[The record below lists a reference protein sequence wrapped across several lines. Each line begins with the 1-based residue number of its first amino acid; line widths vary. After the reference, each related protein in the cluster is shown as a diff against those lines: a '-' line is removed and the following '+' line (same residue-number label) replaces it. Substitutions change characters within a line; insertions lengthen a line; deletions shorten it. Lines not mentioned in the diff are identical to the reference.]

1 MKRIAL
7 VPLAL
12 LLAAATIG
20 AQGTPPATQNPP
32 AAQAPATQ
40 PQRPPQ
46 PPLAPTQWRIDP
58 SHSAANF
65 SVRHNVVSTVRGQLG
80 AISGVIEY
88 DGKDINSVKADVAV
102 DVAKINT
109 QNERRDNH
117 LRSPDFFDVANH
129 PTMTFKSRRVEPGA
143 AGRFKLIGDLTIRG
157 NTKEV
162 ALDVE
167 GPSPVMKSQRGVITG
182 ATATTKISRKE
193 FGILW
198 NNMIEA
204 MPVVGDEVTIT
215 IDLELGSPGAAGRT
229 VRAVIPAGDLL
240 PADLVCAGAL
250 QSAAPS
256 RRPRASAPPAPAA
269 PPALSSYVP
278 VRVFDT
284 KAGAFVDFE
293 VMLASVAKADVIF
306 VGEQHDD
313 PNTHRLE
320 VAILEG
326 LDRRKVRPVVSLEMF
341 ERDVQ
346 AVLDS
351 YLSGALVEEEMVKTS
366 RPWPRYATDYRPL
379 IEAAK
384 QRGWIVVAAN
394 VPRRIASAVAKSG
407 QAAIAQ
413 LTESDRRLVARD
425 LACPHDDYFKRFA
438 ATMTGH
444 PGDSQTDRRE
454 TGDDGTVLLGAV
466 RQGRDD
472 GGVDCLGAR
481 EVCAGRAKA
490 GGDGGTCR
498 SLQRCVPQ
506 RLRSRHRRA
515 RPPPRPQRAECQSSR
530 CSPSPISTP

>member
-1 MKRIAL
+1 ML
-7 VPLAL
+7 
-12 LLAAATIG
+12 
-20 AQGTPPATQNPP
+20 
-32 AAQAPATQ
+32 
-40 PQRPPQ
+40 
-46 PPLAPTQWRIDP
+46 
-58 SHSAANF
+58 
-65 SVRHNVVSTVRGQLG
+65 
-80 AISGVIEY
+80 
-88 DGKDINSVKADVAV
+88 
-102 DVAKINT
+102 
-109 QNERRDNH
+109 
-117 LRSPDFFDVANH
+117 
-129 PTMTFKSRRVEPGA
+129 
-143 AGRFKLIGDLTIRG
+143 
-157 NTKEV
+157 
-162 ALDVE
+162 
-167 GPSPVMKSQRGVITG
+167 
-182 ATATTKISRKE
+182 
-193 FGILW
+193 
-198 NNMIEA
+198 
-204 MPVVGDEVTIT
+204 
-215 IDLELGSPGAAGRT
+215 
-229 VRAVIPAGDLL
+229 
-240 PADLVCAGAL
+240 AGAL

-256 RRPRASAPPAPAA
+256 APLAPPAPAA
-269 PPALSSYVP
+269 PPAPSSYVP

-425 LACPHDDYFKRFA
+425 LACPHDDYFERFA

-444 PGDSQTDRRE
+444 PGASQTDEEKQAMTERFYWAQCVKDE
-454 TGDDGTVLLGAV
+454 TMAESIVSALEKSAPTAPKPEATGDLSFTTTARSTATSVSAPPSASAAAPPGSRVSVISMLPVADLDALTPAGEDLKRADYLVYTTKSTVQRSNFNALILLVVSG
-466 RQGRDD
+466 
-472 GGVDCLGAR
+472 
-481 EVCAGRAKA
+481 
-490 GGDGGTCR
+490 
-498 SLQRCVPQ
+498 
-506 RLRSRHRRA
+506 
-515 RPPPRPQRAECQSSR
+515 
-530 CSPSPISTP
+530 